1 MNTSWEDLR
10 LFLAVAETGSFSAAA
25 RSLKTSQPTLS
36 RRISALEVE
45 LGEALFQRSAE
56 GVTRT
61 AAGERLLPAARS
73 MAEWAAEAGRAA
85 AGGERAIEGV
95 VRIAAPPGFAFEF
108 LAPFAAHLRKVHP
121 GLRLSVLAGV
131 EYLNLSRGEA
141 ELAIRVQRPSQRD
154 LTCLAEITLP
164 TAAFATPEYARKLG
178 KKYTFADVDW
188 ITWAPPHDNL
198 PPTPQL
204 AALIPDFRPVF
215 TSNDLLVQ
223 WHAAE
228 AGVGAFVM
236 SRVEHRFSRSKLVE
250 LTLDLGPYAR
260 SSFCLVGVKSVCAT
274 PRVKAVI
281 DLLLVELGQVA
292 SSA

>member
-10 LFLAVAETGSFSAAA
+10 LFLAVAETGSFSGAA
-25 RSLKTSQPTLS
+25 RVLRTSQPTLS

-45 LGEALFQRSAE
+45 LGEALFQRGAD

-61 AAGERLLPAARS
+61 AAGERLLPAARR
-73 MAEWAAEAGRAA
+73 MAEWAAEASRAA
-85 AGGERAIEGV
+85 AGGERAIEGL

-121 GLRLSVLAGV
+121 GLRLSVLAGI

-141 ELAIRVQRPSQRD
+141 ELAIRVQRPTQRD
-154 LTCLAEITLP
+154 LTCLAEISLP
-164 TAAFATPEYARKLG
+164 TAAYATPEYARKLG
-178 KKYTFADVDW
+178 KRYSFADVDW
-188 ITWAPPHDNL
+188 ITWAPPYDQL

-204 AALIPDFRPVF
+204 AAIIPDFRPIF
-215 TSNDLLVQ
+215 SSNDLLVQ

-228 AGVGAFVM
+228 AGVGAFMM
-236 SRVEHRFSRSKLVE
+236 SKVEHRFSRSRLVE
-250 LTLDLGPYAR
+250 LALDLGAHATT
-260 SSFCLVGVKSVCAT
+260 SFCLVGATRICAI

-281 DLLLVELGQVA
+281 DLLLAELGQA
-292 SSA
+292 SSSA